1 MSAADLDADGD
12 ADIIAGSWWD
22 SKVIWYE
29 NNGGSPP
36 SFTEHALGI
45 CGGPE
50 ALFAAQVDP
59 DADIDIL
66 VGANT
71 TGKVHFFENAG
82 TIVAASDGSRAGF
95 ALHGVSPNPGRGALH
110 VLFGLADRRPA
121 RIEVVD
127 VAGRRVILREVG
139 DLGPGQH
146 QMELGSGLRAGIYL
160 VRLTQGEQ
168 TRKMRA
174 AVLE

>member
-1 MSAADLDADGD
+1 
-12 ADIIAGSWWD
+12 
-22 SKVIWYE
+22 
-29 NNGGSPP
+29 
-36 SFTEHALGI
+36 
-45 CGGPE
+45 
-50 ALFAAQVDP
+50 VDP

-66 VGANT
+66 CGANT

-127 VAGRRVILREVG
+127 VAGRRVIAREVG
-139 DLGPGQH
+139 ALGPGRH
-146 QMELGSGLRAGIYL
+146 RVELGRGLRPGVYL
-160 VRLTQGEQ
+160 VRLTQGVEA
-168 TRKMRA
+168 RMLRA